1 MAVKFMTAA
10 EAVKLVTSNSTIAT
24 GGFVGN
30 AVPEELEIAI
40 ENRFVETGEPKN
52 LTLVYA
58 AGQGDGKTRGLNHF
72 GHEGLLKRVIG
83 GHWGLVPKVQ
93 KLALDN
99 KIEAYNFPQGC
110 ISHLFRDIAANK
122 PGTIT
127 RVGLKTFVDPRL
139 QGGKLNEVTKE
150 DMVELIEL
158 RGKEYLMYKAFPIDF
173 AFIRGTY
180 ADENGNV
187 TMEKEAGSLEVLSI
201 AQACKNSG
209 GKVIV
214 QVEKVVKAGTLD
226 PKLVKIPGIYVDTI
240 VQVADMKNHMQTFA
254 EDFNASYT
262 GSVKVPVNS
271 MKPMEL
277 DDRKVIARR
286 AAMELIPNAIVNLG
300 IGMPEGVARVANEE
314 GIGLQD
320 LGIPVFHDDQHG
332 TAVAVTAALQSA
344 AKVVSKDFTDLKVTI
359 LGAGAAGIA
368 TAKMLL
374 GIECDSETCTKQ
386 SSSDMQVA
394 DVILVDSK
402 GIISTDRDDLN
413 SHKSVIAR
421 YSNVDGLTGSAE
433 DALRGRD
440 VVIGVSGPN
449 TISPEMVKSMADNAI
464 VFAMANPTPEIMPD
478 VAREAGAAVVA
489 TGRSDFANQIN
500 NVLVFPGIFRAVID
514 GRLDRITLEDKQAA
528 VKALADMVTNPGP
541 ENIIPD
547 PFTPG
552 LAETVAKAIL
562 QNRQSAS

>member
-1 MAVKFMTAA
+1 MTGMSDTSSKSVELHKKFQGKLEVNSRIPVKNRADLSVVYTPGVAEPSRVIAQDPKQSFDLTWRGRTVAVVSDGSAVLGLGNIGPEAA
-10 EAVKLVTSNSTIAT
+10 LPVMEGKSILLKEFGGVDAIPLVINTQDT
-24 GGFVGN
+24 
-30 AVPEELEIAI
+30 EEII
-40 ENRFVETGEPKN
+40 RFVRQVAPSFAGIN
-52 LTLVYA
+52 L
-58 AGQGDGKTRGLNHF
+58 
-72 GHEGLLKRVIG
+72 E
-83 GHWGLVPKVQ
+83 
-93 KLALDN
+93 
-99 KIEAYNFPQGC
+99 
-110 ISHLFRDIAANK
+110 DIAA
-122 PGTIT
+122 
-127 RVGLKTFVDPRL
+127 PRCF
-139 QGGKLNEVTKE
+139 EV
-150 DMVELIEL
+150 
-158 RGKEYLMYKAFPIDF
+158 
-173 AFIRGTY
+173 
-180 ADENGNV
+180 EN
-187 TMEKEAGSLEVLSI
+187 A
-201 AQACKNSG
+201 
-209 GKVIV
+209 
-214 QVEKVVKAGTLD
+214 
-226 PKLVKIPGIYVDTI
+226 
-240 VQVADMKNHMQTFA
+240 
-254 EDFNASYT
+254 
-262 GSVKVPVNS
+262 
-271 MKPMEL
+271 
-277 DDRKVIARR
+277 
-286 AAMELIPNAIVNLG
+286 
-300 IGMPEGVARVANEE
+300 
-314 GIGLQD
+314 LQD